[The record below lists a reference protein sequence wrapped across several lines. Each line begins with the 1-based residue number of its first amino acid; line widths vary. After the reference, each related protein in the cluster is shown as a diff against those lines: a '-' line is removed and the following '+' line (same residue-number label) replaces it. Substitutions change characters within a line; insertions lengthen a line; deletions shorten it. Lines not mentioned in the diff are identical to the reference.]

1 MNINNNIQSENNNY
15 EYDNYKDFSDITNE
29 KIKDISAELR
39 LGFIRKVYGILT
51 AQLLFTT
58 LLSFIAMES
67 KSYQNFLLNPNLSI
81 PNQILL

>member
-67 KSYQNFLLNPNLSI
+67 KSYQFFIKS
-81 PNQILL
+81 